1 MTLLRLKEDRATKQ
15 SKKRQETL
23 RGPNVDN
30 EAHNK
35 IKKRKR
41 NNGEE
46 SGAQKKRK
54 KESRTHEE
62 NSETKHPSSTHIV
75 KKPPDKAQ

>member
-23 RGPNVDN
+23 RGPNIDN

-41 NNGEE
+41 NNEK
-46 SGAQKKRK
+46 SAQKKRK